1 MGKKDGVDMDMIPG
15 KNQITMVEAEVHGSS
30 GPKRGFIRIQLDGI
44 FIGEDRAFELGIS
57 WQQLHKLLE
66 HPEVIKELSQVMP
79 SP

>member
-1 MGKKDGVDMDMIPG
+1 MIPG
-15 KNQITMVEAEVHGSS
+15 KNQITMVEAEVHGTS
-30 GPKRGFIRIQLDGI
+30 GPRNGFIRIQSDGI
-44 FIGEDRAFELGIS
+44 FIGEDRAFELGLS